1 MVKLHNKNLSMQ
13 HNTPF
18 MRTYFAKPMTFA
30 TMFATMFATIFA
42 IALLA
47 IQPLA
52 AAPSPQNI
60 SQLKSLEQK
69 VTGVVQKVL
78 PATIS
83 LFSTKSGASGS
94 GVVVSKDGLILTA
107 GHVVRGS
114 DKMTVVF
121 PNGKQATGKVL
132 GANYTRDTAM
142 IQIMDPKPT
151 FGWPH
156 AGIGKS
162 RKLDS
167 GDLVIALGHAGGY
180 DPVRTPPVRF
190 GRVIAQGQDHFLST
204 DCTLIGGDSGG
215 PLFDLNGSVVGIHSS
230 IGESLSSNNHA
241 GITGVLQ
248 DWKKLEKGETWG
260 RLGGSSLLDNPDA
273 PVIGIITGRP
283 SKSGI
288 SIRHVFEGGPASKAG
303 LRAGDIINNINDK
316 NVPDLR
322 TLHIVIAQ
330 HEPGETITIRLIR
343 GQDRLTR
350 KLTLGRRGDIIPDE
364 KR

>member
-1 MVKLHNKNLSMQ
+1 M
-13 HNTPF
+13 
-18 MRTYFAKPMTFA
+18 
-30 TMFATMFATIFA
+30 MFATMFATIFA
-42 IALLA
+42 TIFAIAILA

-114 DKMTVVF
+114 DEMTVVF

-190 GRVIAQGQDHFLST
+190 GRVIAQGQDHFLNT

-215 PLFDLNGSVVGIHSS
+215 PLFDLNGKRRRYPLIDWR
-230 IGESLSSNNHA
+230 LSF
-241 GITGVLQ
+241 LQ
-248 DWKKLEKGETWG
+248 QPRWHHWCSARLGETQKRGNLGQPWG
-260 RLGGSSLLDNPDA
+260 KLAVGQPRCSGHWHHH
-273 PVIGIITGRP
+273 RP
-283 SKSGI
+283 TKQ
-288 SIRHVFEGGPASKAG
+288 IRY
-303 LRAGDIINNINDK
+303 
-316 NVPDLR
+316 
-322 TLHIVIAQ
+322 
-330 HEPGETITIRLIR
+330 
-343 GQDRLTR
+343 
-350 KLTLGRRGDIIPDE
+350 
-364 KR
+364 

>member
-1 MVKLHNKNLSMQ
+1 M
-13 HNTPF
+13 
-18 MRTYFAKPMTFA
+18 
-30 TMFATMFATIFA
+30 
-42 IALLA
+42 
-47 IQPLA
+47 
-52 AAPSPQNI
+52 
-60 SQLKSLEQK
+60 
-69 VTGVVQKVL
+69 QKVL

-114 DKMTVVF
+114 DEMTVVF

-142 IQIMDPKPT
+142 VQIMDPKPT

-162 RKLDS
+162 QKLAS

-190 GRVIAQGQDHFLST
+190 GRVIAQGQDHFLNT

-230 IGESLSSNNHA
+230 IGDSLSSNNHA

-248 DWKKLEKGETWG
+248 DWEKLKKGETWG
-260 RLGGSSLLDNPDA
+260 SLGGSSLLDNPDA

-283 SKSGI
+283 SKSF
-288 SIRHVFEGGPASKAG
+288 VPVLASDTF
-303 LRAGDIINNINDK
+303 LRAGQQARLGCGQETSLTTSMIKTFPIF
-316 NVPDLR
+316 VPSTSSSHNMNR
-322 TLHIVIAQ
+322 AKPSTFTLFEAEIGSLESSPWVAVATSSPMRNANHQGV
-330 HEPGETITIRLIR
+330 T
-343 GQDRLTR
+343 DRPAHR
-350 KLTLGRRGDIIPDE
+350 QS
-364 KR
+364 

>member
-13 HNTPF
+13 HNTLF
-18 MRTYFAKPMTFA
+18 MRTYFTKPM
-30 TMFATMFATIFA
+30 MFATIFA
-42 IALLA
+42 LA
-47 IQPLA
+47 ILVIQPLA
-52 AAPSPQNI
+52 AAPSPQDI

-83 LFSTKSGASGS
+83 LFSMKNGASGS

-114 DKMTVVF
+114 DEMTVVF

-142 IQIMDPKPT
+142 VQIMDPKPT

-162 RKLDS
+162 QKLAS

-190 GRVIAQGQDHFLST
+190 GRVIALGLDHFLST

-248 DWKKLEKGETWG
+248 DWENLKKGETWG
-260 RLGGSSLLDNPDA
+260 SLGGSSVLDNPDA
-273 PVIGIITGRP
+273 PVIGIITGIPTR
-283 SKSGI
+283 SGI
-288 SIRHVFEGGPASKAG
+288 SIRHVYEGGPASKAG
-303 LRAGDIINNINDK
+303 LRAGDVIHSINEK
-316 NVPDLR
+316 SVADLR
-322 TLHIVIAQ
+322 TLYIVIAQ
-330 HEPGETITIRLIR
+330 HEPGEAIKIRLIR
-343 GQDRLTR
+343 GRDQLTR
-350 KLTLGRRGDIIPDE
+350 SVTLGRLGDIIPDE